1 MFSQIQFG
9 FTALLL
15 LRGYFVIVY
24 LMDLTILLHRFRR
37 KLLRIHLM
45 ANTYI
50 IFKEKNVYYPSFNVV

>member
-24 LMDLTILLHRFRR
+24 LMDLTILLHRLRR

-50 IFKEKNVYYPSFNVV
+50 IFKENVYYPSFNVV